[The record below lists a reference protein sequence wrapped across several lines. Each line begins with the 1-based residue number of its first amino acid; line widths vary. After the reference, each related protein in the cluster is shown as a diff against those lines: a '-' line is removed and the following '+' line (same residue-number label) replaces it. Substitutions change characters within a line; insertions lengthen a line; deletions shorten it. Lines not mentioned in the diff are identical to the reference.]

1 MNLPRSLPLRLSI
14 PILLSVLATSLL
26 VRPLAAAEPAPIQ
39 PLSASA
45 AAAFWGSAEDTEP
58 EKRNTFK
65 SENEGQHFLYCDEL
79 RLDLFEP
86 ALRNLGGGYVGVGS
100 DQAYLFIG
108 WMRPQLAWLSD
119 YDGLVVRIHRIYH
132 AFFAEADNPQAFV
145 ALWRDAKKG
154 RAVIEQRLASDPEL
168 PRLLRLYAVQRPYV
182 LRRLGFVIWR
192 AGKSKVP
199 TFLTAPDDYNYVRQ
213 LIAARRVRPLL
224 GNLLSDKGLR
234 GIGEVSRS
242 LGVPI
247 RALYISNAEQYWAYT
262 PGYRANISSLNFDA
276 QSWIVRT
283 NASKPSNGDY
293 RYFLESAQRFVS
305 ELSDAKIKSVGQ
317 VAPMVGIDDPH
328 MIPLVTIAPDGKRKV
343 RWADDY
349 HKVPKTQSEAGT
361 TAPAPAAP

>member
-1 MNLPRSLPLRLSI
+1 MTLTRPLPCAMRFGAAVPL
-14 PILLSVLATSLL
+14 ASLL
-26 VRPLAAAEPAPIQ
+26 LCAASWLAPSAHAAEAIAPLPAN
-39 PLSASA
+39 A
-45 AAAFWGSAEDTEP
+45 ATTFWGSPEDAEP
-58 EKRNTFK
+58 EKRHTFK
-65 SENEGQHFLYCDEL
+65 AENEGQHFLYCDEL

-154 RAVIEQRLASDPEL
+154 RAVIEERLAGDPEL
-168 PRLLRLYAVQRPYV
+168 PRLLRLYNVQRPYV

-192 AGKSKVP
+192 AGKAKVP
-199 TFLTAPDDYNYVRQ
+199 TFVTSADDYRYVRE
-213 LIAARRVRPLL
+213 LIAARRVRPML

-234 GIGEVSRS
+234 GIGEASRS

-247 RALYISNAEQYWAYT
+247 RAFYVSNAEQYWAYT
-262 PGYRANISSLNFDA
+262 ANYRANVSALHFDA

-293 RYFLESAQRFVS
+293 RYFLEPAQRFVA
-305 ELSDAKIKSVGQ
+305 ELADPKVKSVGQ

-328 MIPLVTIAPDGKRKV
+328 MIPLVTITPDGKRKV

-349 HKVPKTQSEAGT
+349 DKVLKKQRQAQ
-361 TAPAPAAP
+361 AAPAAP